1 MSGSASDMPDST
13 RDLEAA
19 LRLAVELAQASGD
32 AERALIWQDP
42 PHVSYA
48 AVMKRLQAQARR
60 QGWSWKSVAF
70 VPPDGV

>member
-1 MSGSASDMPDST
+1 MPDST

-19 LRLAVELAQASGD
+19 LRLALELAQASGD
-32 AERALIWQDP
+32 LERAMMWQDP

-48 AVMKRLQAQARR
+48 AVMKRLQAQARS

-70 VPPDGV
+70 VPPDDV